1 MRLKAKL
8 FTSIF
13 TPTVVL
19 VTSLGLTLYVIT
31 DQTIT
36 EMIEDESNAVAA
48 LILGMADVSYRGNLE
63 AADRY
68 LDVYHSFVRGQLRIA
83 PDQPVRLTATNQ
95 ITGVSSQVT
104 LPTLYLGDQ
113 VLTETVELVDRVTT
127 LTGAV
132 SAVFQP
138 IPQGMMRVATSV
150 RRADG
155 TRGTGTYIPSDS
167 EVYRT
172 VMSGQRYIG
181 RSFAVDQWFI
191 AAYQPILD
199 ASGTVIAIVSLG
211 IPQSRVEYLRDAVT
225 ARSIGESG
233 FAYLLDGQG
242 NMLIHPELEG
252 QVVADH
258 PLFSQ
263 IVAAGSGRI
272 ESLDVRDGATNG
284 LERIDY
290 FAYLETMDWI
300 AGVGVY
306 RAEVFAELRTITVVL
321 AIAIAAV
328 IVVAIVL
335 GLALGRAIANPVTYV
350 TQAMSTVAEG
360 DLRGAAISVTTRDEV
375 RQLADSMNRMRDQ
388 LRATIIDIKDG
399 VDNISNGAHQLS
411 ATSQTVSDG
420 ASSQAASV
428 QQVSASMEQIDSAI
442 SQNTDNA
449 TQTDTI
455 TRAAA
460 ERATEGREAVRRTVD
475 AMRQIAERIAIVEEI
490 ARNTNMLALNAA
502 IESAR
507 AGEYGKGFAVVA
519 AEVRR
524 LAERS
529 QAAASEI
536 SEISSNSVAIA
547 ESADEVLSAMVPEI
561 QNSAELVREIAAAS
575 REQRGGI
582 EQVNSA
588 VGGLDDVV
596 QQNAAT
602 AQQMA
607 SMAEELSAQA
617 QTLLDT
623 VERFRLEAGGSAEL
637 RQIEHHS

>member
-1 MRLKAKL
+1 MKLKAKL

-13 TPTVVL
+13 APTVVL
-19 VTSLGLTLYVIT
+19 VTALGLTLYVIT

-68 LDVYHSFVRGQLRIA
+68 LDVYHSFVRGQLQTA
-83 PDQPVRLTATNQ
+83 PDQPVQLTATDQ
-95 ITGVSSQVT
+95 ITGASSQVT
-104 LPTLYLGDQ
+104 LPTLYLDDQ

-172 VMSGQRYIG
+172 VMSGRRYIG

-252 QVVADH
+252 QSVSDH

-263 IVAAGSGRI
+263 ITAAGSGRI
-272 ESLDVRDGATNG
+272 ESLDTRGGATNG

-321 AIAIAAV
+321 SIAIAAV
-328 IVVAIVL
+328 VVVAIVL
-335 GLALGRAIANPVTYV
+335 GLALGRAIANPVSYV
-350 TQAMSTVAEG
+350 TRAMGTVAEG
-360 DLRGAAISVTTRDEV
+360 DLRGAAISVNTRDEV
-375 RQLADSMNRMRDQ
+375 RQLADSMNRMRSE
-388 LRATIIDIKDG
+388 LRATITDIKDG
-399 VDNISNGAHQLS
+399 VDNISNGANQLS

-460 ERATEGREAVRRTVD
+460 ERATEGREAVRRTVE

-536 SEISSNSVAIA
+536 SEISHSSVATA

-561 QNSAELVREIAAAS
+561 QNSAELVREIAVAS

-588 VGGLDDVV
+588 IGGLDDVV

-623 VERFRLEAGGSAEL
+623 VERFRLDAGAGEL
-637 RQIEHHS
+637 RLIEHHS

>member
-1 MRLKAKL
+1 MKLKAKL

-19 VTSLGLTLYVIT
+19 VTALGLTLYVIT

-83 PDQPVRLTATNQ
+83 PDQPVQLTATNQ
-95 ITGVSSQVT
+95 VTGASSQVT

-172 VMSGQRYIG
+172 VMSGERYIG

-199 ASGTVIAIVSLG
+199 ARGTVIAIVSLG

-252 QVVADH
+252 QIVSDH

-263 IVAAGSGRI
+263 IIAAGSGRI

-290 FAYLETMDWI
+290 FAYLQTMDWI

-306 RAEVFAELRTITVVL
+306 RNEVFAELRTITVVL
-321 AIAIAAV
+321 SIAVAAV

-335 GLALGRAIANPVTYV
+335 GLALGRAIANPVSYV
-350 TQAMSTVAEG
+350 TQAMGTVAEG

-388 LRATIIDIKDG
+388 LRATITDIKEG
-399 VDNISNGAHQLS
+399 VDNISNGANQLS

-449 TQTDTI
+449 AQTDTI

-460 ERATEGREAVRRTVD
+460 ERATEGREAVSRTVD
-475 AMRQIAERIAIVEEI
+475 AMRQIAERIAVVEEI

-547 ESADEVLSAMVPEI
+547 ESADEILSAMVPEI

-575 REQRGGI
+575 QEQRGGI

-588 VGGLDDVV
+588 IGGLDDVV
-596 QQNAAT
+596 QQNAAS
-602 AQQMA
+602 AEQMA

-623 VERFRLEAGGSAEL
+623 VERFRLDAGDSKL
-637 RQIEHHS
+637 RLIEHHA